1 MVLSAGL
8 KSTHMLVNMVSI
20 ANKLYSPLQRGKEE
34 INLPA
39 IFDLFHDI
47 LWRCEQSSISNM
59 VKCAV
64 NFLLGV
70 VFKKTLQPLFRTRRI
85 RKMDICD
92 VPGSWTS

>member
-8 KSTHMLVNMVSI
+8 KSTHTLVNMVSI
-20 ANKLYSPLQRGKEE
+20 ANKLYSSLQRGKEE
-34 INLPA
+34 INLLA

-47 LWRCEQSSISNM
+47 LWRCEQSSISNIA
-59 VKCAV
+59 KYAI
-64 NFLLGV
+64 NFLLEV
-70 VFKKTLQPLFRTRRI
+70 VFKKALRPLFRTRRI